1 MCIPPRARANVLGIV
16 NAMASA
22 IVVYFM
28 DVSFVV
34 YIGDN
39 RTLTIKFFFSA
50 IEAANEDMSLPPL
63 SIEQG
68 LFRSNDEMR
77 REQGELIGDSSA
89 PAEKVPNDCKRRD
102 E

>member
-28 DVSFVV
+28 VVSFVV

-50 IEAANEDMSLPPL
+50 IEAAKETQLLPVH
-63 SIEQG
+63 G
-68 LFRSNDEMR
+68 WTR
-77 REQGELIGDSSA
+77 
-89 PAEKVPNDCKRRD
+89 PAQLAASF
-102 E
+102 

>member
-1 MCIPPRARANVLGIV
+1 MGASVFPVAFRGLFAIRPVPTGLAKGRVTWLPICIPPRARANVLGIV

-28 DVSFVV
+28 VVSIVSCIV

-50 IEAANEDMSLPPL
+50 IAFLGPH
-63 SIEQG
+63 
-68 LFRSNDEMR
+68 
-77 REQGELIGDSSA
+77 
-89 PAEKVPNDCKRRD
+89 PNA
-102 E
+102 

>member
-1 MCIPPRARANVLGIV
+1 MGASVFPVTFRGLFAIRPVPTGLVKGRVTWLPICIPPRARANVLGIV

-28 DVSFVV
+28 IVSFIV

-50 IEAANEDMSLPPL
+50 IAFLGPH
-63 SIEQG
+63 
-68 LFRSNDEMR
+68 
-77 REQGELIGDSSA
+77 
-89 PAEKVPNDCKRRD
+89 PNA
-102 E
+102 

>member
-28 DVSFVV
+28 VVSFVV
-34 YIGDN
+34 YVGYN

-50 IEAANEDMSLPPL
+50 IEAAKETQLLPVHGWTRPPQLAASFMCAEYERQLGGGSPL
-63 SIEQG
+63 SSLMTAKG
-68 LFRSNDEMR
+68 
-77 REQGELIGDSSA
+77 
-89 PAEKVPNDCKRRD
+89 
-102 E
+102 

>member
-28 DVSFVV
+28 VVSFVV

-39 RTLTIKFFFSA
+39 RTLTIKLFFSA
-50 IEAANEDMSLPPL
+50 IAFLGPYPNAW
-63 SIEQG
+63 
-68 LFRSNDEMR
+68 RSS
-77 REQGELIGDSSA
+77 DSVSA
-89 PAEKVPNDCKRRD
+89 GCDAKVF
-102 E
+102 

>member
-1 MCIPPRARANVLGIV
+1 MGASVFPVTFRGLFAIRPVPTGLAKGRVTWLPICIPPRARANVLGIV

-28 DVSFVV
+28 IVSFVV

-50 IEAANEDMSLPPL
+50 IAFLGPH
-63 SIEQG
+63 
-68 LFRSNDEMR
+68 
-77 REQGELIGDSSA
+77 
-89 PAEKVPNDCKRRD
+89 PNA
-102 E
+102 